1 MDACTP
7 VTLTDVEVYHTK
19 FSAMFY
25 DIFPAEERAKNPT
38 EYKIVCA
45 GPDEKV
51 VGLHILGDSSG
62 EVSWHL
68 LR

>member
-1 MDACTP
+1 M
-7 VTLTDVEVYHTK
+7 LTQGTQVYHTK

-25 DIFPAEERAKNPT
+25 HIFPAVEIAKNPT

-45 GPDEKV
+45 GPEERV

-62 EVSWHL
+62 EVSPSVPYESNCI
-68 LR
+68 